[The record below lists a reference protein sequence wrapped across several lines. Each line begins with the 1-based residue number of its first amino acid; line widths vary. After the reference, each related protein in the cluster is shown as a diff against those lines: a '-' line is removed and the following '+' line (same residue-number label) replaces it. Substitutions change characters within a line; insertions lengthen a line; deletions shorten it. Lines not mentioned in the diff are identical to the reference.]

1 MLLDYYV
8 YIALTILA
16 VTIVLIGA
24 AIVVVFLGLRRL
36 WRMTKPDQ
44 HLARGLIVAL
54 GLGIVASCYIG
65 LKIHERNFVLARV
78 PAPLEVAEIEYR
90 QEELWGLGFM
100 PGDNETGL
108 VIYRLTDKSA
118 EWARG
123 KGNQLPQSL
132 LGEQQVW
139 AQTPVSDKDDEWGF
153 QETYDPMTGRTYDR
167 SPPDISGFLGKFG
180 FNIEVEDALQSEV
193 NKAVQSPGSFYSY
206 GSGGSVTIVDPA
218 NGKVYFA
225 YAG

>member
-1 MLLDYYV
+1 MDYV
-8 YIALTILA
+8 AVVLATLTVIM
-16 VTIVLIGA
+16 VLIVA
-24 AIVVVFLGLRRL
+24 AIVAVFLALRRL
-36 WRMTKPDQ
+36 WRKTKPGQ
-44 HLARGLIVAL
+44 TVARGLIVAL
-54 GLGIVASCYIG
+54 GLGIIASCYVG
-65 LKIHERNFVLARV
+65 LKINERNFVLARV
-78 PAPLEVAEIEYR
+78 PAPLDVAEIEYR

-108 VIYRLTDKSA
+108 VVYRLTDKSA
-118 EWARG
+118 EWARS
-123 KGNQLPQSL
+123 KGNQLPDAL

-139 AQTPVSDKDDEWGF
+139 AQTPVADKDDEWGF
-153 QETYDPMTGRTYDR
+153 QETYDPKTGRTSDR
-167 SPPDISGFLGKFG
+167 APPDISGFLGKFG
-180 FNIEVEDALQSEV
+180 FDIEVEDVLQNEV